1 MKKTLLRLDAS
12 SRYAGSV
19 SRALADT
26 AQQSWLAANPGGEVV
41 VRDLVARPI
50 PHITERTIAGFNTP
64 ADQLTPELREATAL
78 SDELIAELLAA
89 DTLLISTPMY
99 NFSIPSALKA
109 YIDQVVRIGRTFA
122 ADETSLHGLVP
133 DRPTFLATAAG
144 AVYHE
149 TAIAGLNFVGPYLT
163 TLLGFLGITSV
174 QQLAI
179 EGTTMDAQVMATTT
193 EKATQQL
200 HASLA

>member
-12 SRYAGSV
+12 SRHSGSV

-26 AQQSWLAANPGGEVV
+26 AQQRWLAANPGGEVI
-41 VRDLVARPI
+41 VRDLVAQPI
-50 PHITERTIAGFNTP
+50 PHIAERTIAGFYTP

-89 DTLLISTPMY
+89 DTLLISTPHVQLLHP
-99 NFSIPSALKA
+99 FGLKA
-109 YIDQVVRIGRTFA
+109 YIDQIVRIGRTFA
-122 ADETSLHGLVP
+122 ADETGLHGLVP
-133 DRPTFLATAAG
+133 DRPTFLATASG
-144 AVYHE
+144 AVYSG
-149 TAIAGLNFVGPYLT
+149 TAIASLNFVGPYLT

-179 EGTTMDAQVMATTT
+179 EGTTMDAQVMEATQQN
-193 EKATQQL
+193 ATQQL